1 MKILLLQ
8 TGSAPP
14 TSLHD
19 YAHLFGNALQV
30 SDLVLADARLGEF
43 PEGDWIGVVI
53 TGSAFSTYEEL
64 EWIAAAEDYLRG
76 LAARQVPLYG
86 VCFGHQ
92 LLAQTFGGKV
102 EKCPAGWELGSTQ
115 VELNQLGQADP
126 LFQNFPTQFT
136 VQQSHADV
144 VTQLPEGAEI
154 LASNSHWGIQAFRL
168 GTRIWGTQFHP
179 EFTPE
184 TMAAAVERV
193 TGVWEAD
200 EATKQQFLEK
210 IRPTP
215 NAPACLSNFARI
227 VAAG

>member
-19 YAHLFGNALQV
+19 YARLFGDALQV
-30 SDLVLADARLGEF
+30 ADLHLADARLGEF
-43 PEGDWIGVVI
+43 PEGDWAGVVI

-64 EWIAAAEDYLRG
+64 DWIAAAEDYLRA
-76 LAARQVPLYG
+76 LAARNVPLYG

-102 EKCPAGWELGSTQ
+102 EKCPEGWELGSTQ
-115 VELNQLGQADP
+115 VELNPLGQNDP
-126 LFQNFPTQFT
+126 LFQNLPAQFT

-144 VTQLPEGAEI
+144 VTLLPEGAEI

-168 GTRIWGTQFHP
+168 GERIWGTQFHP

-193 TGVWEAD
+193 TGLWEA
-200 EATKQQFLEK
+200 EELVKQQFLDR

-215 NAPACLSNFARI
+215 DAPACLSNFARI